1 MITNNENVDLV
12 FETYKEEHEKAIKHY
27 EGELAS
33 VRAGRANPH
42 ILDKIL
48 VDYYGTPTPIQH
60 MANVSVPEARQ
71 IMISPWDVSNVKNIV
86 KAIMASDLGI
96 TPTDDGRIIRLNFPM
111 LTEERRRELVK
122 STRKLVED
130 TKVVCRNAR
139 RDAMDEL
146 KKLKNDSEIT
156 EDEKATYEKEVQKML
171 DETCVKID
179 KMMDEKEKE
188 IMQVSY
194 V

>member
-1 MITNNENVDLV
+1 MAYENENVEMIFIE
-12 FETYKEEHEKAIKHY
+12 FEEELDKAYKHY
-27 EGELAS
+27 ESELSA

-71 IMISPWDVSNVKNIV
+71 LLISPWDISNVKNIC
-86 KAIMASDLGI
+86 KAILASDLGL
-96 TPTDDGRIIRLNFPM
+96 TPTDDGKVIRLNFPM

-122 STRKLVED
+122 QTRKLVED

-139 RDAMDEL
+139 RDAIEEL
-146 KKLKNDSEIT
+146 KKLKKDGAIT
-156 EDEKATYEKEVQKML
+156 EDAEASYEKDVQKKL
-171 DETCVKID
+171 DAISAKID
-179 KMMDEKEKE
+179 KAMDDKEKE
-188 IMQVSY
+188 IMQV
-194 V
+194 

>member
-1 MITNNENVDLV
+1 MISDNENVNLIFMEYD
-12 FETYKEEHEKAIKHY
+12 EELNKAVKHY
-27 EGELAS
+27 ESELAS
-33 VRAGRANPH
+33 VRAGRANPK

-96 TPTDDGRIIRLNFPM
+96 TPTDDGKIIRLNFPM

-122 STRKLVED
+122 NTKKLVED

-139 RDAMDEL
+139 RDAIEEL
-146 KKLKNDSEIT
+146 KKLKKDGEISEDL
-156 EDEKATYEKEVQKML
+156 EASLEKDVQKKL
-171 DETCVKID
+171 DEVSAKID

-188 IMQVSY
+188 IMQV
-194 V
+194 

>member
-1 MITNNENVDLV
+1 MISDNENVNLI
-12 FETYKEEHEKAIKHY
+12 FMEYEEELNKAVKHY
-27 EGELAS
+27 ESELSA
-33 VRAGRANPH
+33 VRAGRANPK

-71 IMISPWDVSNVKNIV
+71 IMISPWDVSNVKNIS
-86 KAIMASDLGI
+86 KAILASDLGL
-96 TPTDDGRIIRLNFPM
+96 TPTDDGKVIRLNFPM

-122 STRKLVED
+122 NTKKLVEE

-139 RDAMDEL
+139 RDAIEEL
-146 KKLKNDSEIT
+146 KKLKKDSAIT
-156 EDEKATYEKEVQKML
+156 EDEEASLEKDVQKKL
-171 DETCVKID
+171 DETSAKID

-188 IMQVSY
+188 IMQV
-194 V
+194 

>member
-1 MITNNENVDLV
+1 MISDNENVNLIFMEYD
-12 FETYKEEHEKAIKHY
+12 EELNKAIKHY
-27 EGELAS
+27 ESELAA
-33 VRAGRANPH
+33 VRAGRANPK

-48 VDYYGTPTPIQH
+48 VDYYGTPTPIGH

-96 TPTDDGRIIRLNFPM
+96 TPTDDGKIIRLNFPM

-122 STRKLVED
+122 STKKLVED

-139 RDAMDEL
+139 RDAIEEL
-146 KKLKNDSEIT
+146 KKLKKDGEISEDV
-156 EDEKATYEKEVQKML
+156 EASLEKDVQKKL
-171 DETCVKID
+171 DELSAKID

-188 IMQVSY
+188 IMQV
-194 V
+194 

>member
-1 MITNNENVDLV
+1 MISDNENVNLIFMD
-12 FETYKEEHEKAIKHY
+12 YDEELNKAIKHY
-27 EGELAS
+27 ESELAA
-33 VRAGRANPH
+33 VRAGRANPK

-48 VDYYGTPTPIQH
+48 VDYYGTPTPIGH

-96 TPTDDGRIIRLNFPM
+96 TPTDDGKIIRLNFPM

-122 STRKLVED
+122 STKKLVED

-139 RDAMDEL
+139 RDAIEEL
-146 KKLKNDSEIT
+146 RKMKKESVISEDMLAGFEKDIQKELDS
-156 EDEKATYEKEVQKML
+156 AT
-171 DETCVKID
+171 VKID
-179 KMMDEKEKE
+179 ALMSEKEKE
-188 IMQVSY
+188 IMQV
-194 V
+194 

>member
-1 MITNNENVDLV
+1 MVSDNENVNLIFMEYD
-12 FETYKEEHEKAIKHY
+12 EELAKAIKHY
-27 EGELAS
+27 ESELAA
-33 VRAGRANPH
+33 VRAGRANPK

-48 VDYYGTPTPIQH
+48 VDYYGTPTPIGH

-122 STRKLVED
+122 NTKKLVED

-156 EDEKATYEKEVQKML
+156 EDEKASYEKEVQKIL
-171 DETCVKID
+171 DEACVKID

-188 IMQVSY
+188 IMQV
-194 V
+194 